1 MGVWGL
7 KDFAAEHDGKTVQS
21 AVRLNAGN
29 NRLIKLKHKHPSNG
43 LGLELQAKQWGATYD
58 LATKD
63 VSLDLTRKT
72 GWGLLKVSQRLPR
85 HQAHHMQPDI
95 PVHRHTE
102 HTANLEAV
110 QGMEGGK
117 ALGVQGGSKVEHSR
131 LEPPHPT
138 PPHPIT
144 TPPHP
149 TPPHPTPPHPT
160 PPHPT
165 PPHPTPPH
173 PTPPHPTPPHPTP
186 PHPTPPHPTPPHPT
200 PPHPTPP
207 PPHPTPPHP
216 TPPHPTPPHP
226 TPPHPTPPHPTP
238 PHPTPPH
245 PTPPHPTPP
254 HPTPPHP
261 TPPHP
266 TPPFYTQQL
275 PSRIA
280 GFSLELFLL
289 PSPTFKLTATPVSG
303 PNKYKLKTTW
313 ELSHDFQKGVASLA
327 EEVVVDGRY
336 KARLAMDTATRT
348 KGVSLALTAALGRP
362 WASSLGV
369 TLSQS
374 AGPVLRYEAD
384 VGAVGSKTKVRA
396 DLRVKTKDVKLE
408 VLPYKFGRLGLNLS
422 AVLRTDKLAA
432 PKWVLGT
439 NVNL

>member
-85 HQAHHMQPDI
+85 HQ
-95 PVHRHTE
+95 
-102 HTANLEAV
+102 
-110 QGMEGGK
+110 
-117 ALGVQGGSKVEHSR
+117 
-131 LEPPHPT
+131 
-138 PPHPIT
+138 
-144 TPPHP
+144 
-149 TPPHPTPPHPT
+149 
-160 PPHPT
+160 
-165 PPHPTPPH
+165 
-173 PTPPHPTPPHPTP
+173 
-186 PHPTPPHPTPPHPT
+186 
-200 PPHPTPP
+200 
-207 PPHPTPPHP
+207 
-216 TPPHPTPPHP
+216 
-226 TPPHPTPPHPTP
+226 
-238 PHPTPPH
+238 
-245 PTPPHPTPP
+245 
-254 HPTPPHP
+254 
-261 TPPHP
+261 
-266 TPPFYTQQL
+266 
-275 PSRIA
+275 
-280 GFSLELFLL
+280 LFLL

-336 KARLAMDTATRT
+336 KARLAMDTATVSGVAQWLHLIHSYPTPPHPTPRHPTPPHPTPPHPTPPHPTPPHPTPPHPTPPLPTFLALLPPQRT

-374 AGPVLRYEAD
+374 GGPVLRYEAD

-408 VLPYKFGRLGLNLS
+408 VLPYKFGRMGLNLS